1 MDPAFPD
8 IVGEWAEQE
17 VDDHA
22 KVWTVTRGA
31 NGRLEDRIDPNFLI
45 HADDIHLP
53 DEIVDALV
61 AAAARKEIEESR
73 VW

>member
-22 KVWTVTRGA
+22 KVWTITRGTD
-31 NGRLEDRIDPNFLI
+31 GRLADQIDPSFLI
-45 HADDIHLP
+45 HADDVQLP
-53 DEIVDALV
+53 DGIVDALI
-61 AAAARKEIEESR
+61 AAAARRDIEDSR